1 MAGSNTSVKQNEY
14 LQTLFRGNMSD
25 TVIAVENLSKKYIIS
40 HLADKREQL
49 FSSLLVNKAKSLL
62 HSGKKAVSTPFTN
75 HPSQLTDSQEEFWA
89 LNDVSFEIKQGDR
102 VGIIGRN
109 GAGKSTLLKVLSR
122 ITEPTK
128 GRITID
134 GRVASLLEV
143 GTGFH
148 SELSGRE
155 NIYLNG
161 AILGM
166 SRVEIKR
173 KFDEIVAFSEVEKF
187 LDTPV
192 KRYSSGM
199 YVRLAFAVA
208 AHLEPEILIV
218 DEVLAV
224 GDAAFQ
230 KKCLG
235 KMEDVSAKEGR
246 TVLFVSHNM
255 GAVSRLCNFAIWLNS
270 GQVLEIGKA
279 ADVLHSYQSQDTVAC
294 SVWLRPEGKDDNEY
308 VTFKKIAASNVRG
321 QNKSVFSSDE
331 PINIAITYEVMKQLD
346 GCQIGVRII
355 NVEGVIIFSTADTD
369 NVRLSD
375 VPRDAGLF
383 MAAFSIPANLLVP
396 GNYSISVAA
405 HMPFRISYEVIEQSI
420 SFNLEPSG
428 WIGILDSR
436 QGLVSPCLQWK
447 VDKI

>member
-1 MAGSNTSVKQNEY
+1 
-14 LQTLFRGNMSD
+14 MSD
-25 TVIAVENLSKKYIIS
+25 TIIKVENLSKKYLLS

-49 FSSLLVNKAKSLL
+49 FSRLLVNKVKDVGSRLIG
-62 HSGKKAVSTPFTN
+62 SFTR
-75 HPSQLTDSQEEFWA
+75 DSVPAQTTEEFWA
-89 LNDVSFEIKQGDR
+89 LKDISFEIKQGDR
-102 VGIIGRN
+102 VGIIGSN
-109 GAGKSTLLKVLSR
+109 GAGKSTLLKILSR

-166 SRVEIKR
+166 SREEIKR
-173 KFDEIVAFSEVEKF
+173 KFDEIVAFAEVERF

-235 KMEDVSAKEGR
+235 KMEDVSTKEGR
-246 TVLFVSHNM
+246 TVIFVSHNM
-255 GAVSRLCNFAIWLNS
+255 SAIRQLCSSGIVLNAGSLITQGPVTDCIDTYMNNAVGKKAAICSHATKINRLIKIDEVTVNGNALDEIQLPFGAD
-270 GQVLEIGKA
+270 LEIEIKG
-279 ADVLHSYQSQDTVAC
+279 DL
-294 SVWLRPEGKDDNEY
+294 LRPFRMEIEAKILDMYEMTLAFFSPGHNKGEAELYPAGSFSIKRRMSLPKNMNNGEY
-308 VTFKKIAASNVRG
+308 YLSISLT
-321 QNKSVFSSDE
+321 E
-331 PINIAITYEVMKQLD
+331 P
-346 GCQIGVRII
+346 
-355 NVEGVIIFSTADTD
+355 NVEVLADMPRAAKLFAEGISTQTGRVIKY
-369 NVRLSD
+369 SD
-375 VPRDAGLF
+375 GGGWLF
-383 MAAFSIPANLLVP
+383 
-396 GNYSISVAA
+396 
-405 HMPFRISYEVIEQSI
+405 
-420 SFNLEPSG
+420 
-428 WIGILDSR
+428 
-436 QGLVSPCLQWK
+436 LQES
-447 VDKI
+447 DD